1 MSPRSNRSLS
11 STDCGFGG
19 GANLSFELWRLL
31 TKASS
36 FELWR
41 LEVWLPVGP
50 TLGLLFGK
58 FVVSNEHS
66 GASSIVEYLL
76 GPPCSKIAL
85 PPPCNVFEFPEL
97 GLEVDLADRRAPSL
111 EALESTLIFE
121 LCLDDAGRLSSALSI
136 VVAEWQL
143 SLELCLDSVALGAA
157 VLALARDEDRAC
169 SFCWSHLPRL
179 FTTFS
184 SGSAA
189 AAAEFAGFAPKP
201 AAA

>member
-11 STDCGFGG
+11 STACDFGG

-31 TKASS
+31 DKSDS

-41 LEVWLPVGP
+41 LPVGP
-50 TLGLLFGK
+50 MLLLLFGK
-58 FVVSNEHS
+58 FVISNEHC

-76 GPPCSKIAL
+76 GPPTCKIAL

-97 GLEVDLADRRAPSL
+97 GLEVDLVDRRALSL
-111 EALESTLIFE
+111 VALESTLIFE

-184 SGSAA
+184 SGLAA
-189 AAAEFAGFAPKP
+189 A
-201 AAA
+201 